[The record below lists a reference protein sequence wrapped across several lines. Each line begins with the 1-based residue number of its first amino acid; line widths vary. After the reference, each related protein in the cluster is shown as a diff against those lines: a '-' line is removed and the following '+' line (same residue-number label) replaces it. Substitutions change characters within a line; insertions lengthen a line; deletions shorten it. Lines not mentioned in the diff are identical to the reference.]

1 MFGWLFGAAR
11 CRGAAVTDYTAD
23 DLDRVQAKA
32 RPRGKLPYLP
42 DEPELEA
49 LCDWL
54 TLAFCPPE
62 GWRVAGF
69 ERTGRDKSDPATLM
83 VRNGRENRTYRFKQQ
98 GELMTRPR
106 VTVAALS
113 DGWLRMPHLTGSEVE
128 DVWMALC
135 QVAVVQT
142 EWDER
147 AETTKWL
154 DQLIRASL
162 PLSGHT
168 LVPDGRH
175 AGLMALKHAGE
186 FTRTDALAMGRPGEI
201 EGHQQRPVRFID
213 SETGE
218 QWVRAGETAAYV
230 RWVLGVEPL
239 SATTLRARLYEIGVV
254 GRLFEDY
261 RPPHPKLHL
270 YQLTDELTGQ
280 E

>member
-1 MFGWLFGAAR
+1 M
-11 CRGAAVTDYTAD
+11 TDYTSD

-42 DEPELEA
+42 DEPEAVA

-54 TLAFCPPE
+54 TLAFRPPE
-62 GWRVAGF
+62 GWRVVGF
-69 ERTGRDKSDPATLM
+69 ERPGRDRNDPASLLL
-83 VRNGRENRTYRFKQQ
+83 RNGRDARAYRFKQQ
-98 GELMTRPR
+98 GDLVMRLR
-106 VTVAALS
+106 STVAAVS
-113 DGWLRMPHLTGSEVE
+113 DGWLRMPHLTAGETE

-135 QVAVVQT
+135 QLGVVQT

-147 AETTKWL
+147 AETTKWVE
-154 DQLIRASL
+154 QLVRASL
-162 PLSGHT
+162 PLAGHT

-186 FTRTDALAMGRPGEI
+186 FTRVDALAMGRPGEV
-201 EGHQQRPVRFID
+201 EGHQQRPARFID
-213 SETGE
+213 AQTSE

-239 SATTLRARLYEIGVV
+239 SGATLRARLSEIGVT

-261 RPPHPKLHL
+261 HPPHPKLNL
-270 YQLTDELTGQ
+270 YQLTDDLKTPQ
-280 E
+280 